1 MHNTNNPWEMIPL
14 GEKSP
19 DVINVVIEI
28 PKGSQNKYEFD
39 EKLGVF
45 RLDRV
50 LYTPFHFPL
59 DYGFIPQTRSE
70 DGDHLDVLVIGGDP
84 AVTGCV
90 TEVRPIGVLR
100 MIDSGESDFKIL
112 AVQKINPRFDTIK
125 DIKDVEAWQ
134 PHLLKEVVHFME
146 HYKDLQGKKVETKG
160 WGDAEEAKVEIKKA
174 AEVYQ
179 KEQS

>member
-1 MHNTNNPWEMIPL
+1 MENIYESIPL
-14 GEKSP
+14 GDKAP

-28 PKGSQNKYEFD
+28 PKGSNNKYEFD

-45 RLDRV
+45 KLDRV
-50 LYTPFHFPL
+50 LYSSFYYPL

-70 DGDHLDVLVIGGDP
+70 DGDHLDVLVIGGAP
-84 AVTGCV
+84 VFTGCV
-90 TEVRPIGVLR
+90 EEVRPIGVLR
-100 MIDSGESDFKIL
+100 MIDSGEMDFKVL
-112 AVQKINPRFDTIK
+112 AVRKADPRYETIK

-160 WGDAEEAKVEIKKA
+160 WGGAEEAKSEIKKA
-174 AEVYQ
+174 AETYKTEQ
-179 KEQS
+179 K